1 MHETRTI
8 AEWAIDLKLV
18 DIPET
23 VKDHA
28 RCFIL
33 DNFGC
38 QVAGATLPRS
48 KGYREVIT

>member
-1 MHETRTI
+1 MYETRTI

-38 QVAGATLPRS
+38 QVAGQPYLGA
-48 KGYREVIT
+48 KITAKS